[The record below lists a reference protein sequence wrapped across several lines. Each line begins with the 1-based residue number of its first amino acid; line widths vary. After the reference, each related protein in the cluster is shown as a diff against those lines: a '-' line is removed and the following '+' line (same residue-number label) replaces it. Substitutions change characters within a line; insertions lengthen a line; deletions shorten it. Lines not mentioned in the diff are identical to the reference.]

1 MTAKATASAMRT
13 RMESATSLK
22 SPGAPMLRPAITM
35 HLPQTIMAHVLMRSR
50 DMIVRE
56 IASLTPIRMAF
67 AMHLKLPGARMKTLA
82 ILMQR
87 QQMTM
92 DRALQPNRAMI
103 ATATA

>member
-1 MTAKATASAMRT
+1 
-13 RMESATSLK
+13 
-22 SPGAPMLRPAITM
+22 
-35 HLPQTIMAHVLMRSR
+35 MRSR

-67 AMHLKLPGARMKTLA
+67 AMHLKLPVARMKTLA
-82 ILMQR
+82 ILTQR